1 MFKAISPIKFGQLY
15 IADGGRMI
23 VIEPQYTVSK
33 DLIVYED
40 ANSAKHPIATAAIV
54 DRWTSLVENYGDT
67 LPHSTENLN
76 AFSYLFRVSM
86 LPFISQYL
94 PGLPANFRENA
105 VNALKQGK
113 AKAFNH
119 GMMFRI

>member
-40 ANSAKHPIATAAIV
+40 ANLAKHPIATAAIV

-67 LPHSTENLN
+67 LPNSTENLN
-76 AFSYLFRVSM
+76 ALSYLFRVSM

-105 VNALKQGK
+105 VNALKLGT

-119 GMMFRI
+119 GMMFKI